1 VTSRAFERGNINMP
15 RLIGYAFA
23 RHNLCKPEKHP
34 DLDPL
39 GFKVIWNCA
48 PPGMT
53 RVFPKLRSL
62 CPNFGHARCPGSR
75 LYCFWGG
82 RRLYCLILY
91 SRAL

>member
-1 VTSRAFERGNINMP
+1 MTSRAFERGNINMP

-53 RVFPKLRSL
+53 RVFPKLRSCSL
-62 CPNFGHARCPGSR
+62 SGIQIV
-75 LYCFWGG
+75 LLLG
-82 RRLYCLILY
+82 RTQVVLLNLV
-91 SRAL
+91 